1 MLDCDF
7 WSQVERKLPEQEREF
22 RDSKKET
29 RDEFII
35 RLHKVVRTWPHADI
49 AKAIGDLSRRAKLLY
64 KAKSKLFDE
73 GAEIECGHL
82 SSASR
87 FIVFA
92 TANTR
97 NSYLSRPQRDL
108 RELMCVC
115 VRVMPPPRGVSASA

>member
-7 WSQVERKLPEQEREF
+7 WSQVERKLREQEREF

-35 RLHKVVRTWPHADI
+35 RLHKVVRTWPRADI

-82 SSASR
+82 SSQAGLSFLPLR
-87 FIVFA
+87 ILA
-92 TANTR
+92 TLTLAGR
-97 NSYLSRPQRDL
+97 K
-108 RELMCVC
+108 EI
-115 VRVMPPPRGVSASA
+115 